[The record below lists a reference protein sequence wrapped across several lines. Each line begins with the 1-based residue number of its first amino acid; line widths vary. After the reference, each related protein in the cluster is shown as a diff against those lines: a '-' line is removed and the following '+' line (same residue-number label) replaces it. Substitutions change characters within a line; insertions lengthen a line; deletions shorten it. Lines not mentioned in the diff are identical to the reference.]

1 MTTPNEPDDQAADL
15 PAADATAP
23 AAQPEGADL
32 PAAGADLPA
41 AGADFA
47 AADATAPTAEPEG
60 AAAAVAASP
69 FEEAPTASF
78 APEREHRP
86 GWAASAWQD
95 GPALPP
101 GAPSP
106 EAWDAA
112 EAAAAAATA
121 AAAAAATKRGPRQA
135 GVGSIVTAAV
145 LSAVLASGGTFAFL
159 RASGALDGAGPQ
171 PGISPI
177 TTAGAR
183 VPVTIDESS
192 AVIAAAAKAG
202 PAVVRIL
209 VSGTVA
215 DPAGGSIPEQG
226 VGSGIIFDAGG
237 WILTNRHVVTDSN
250 GQTASSVVVEVKDGH
265 QYQGTVY
272 GIDTLTDLAIVK
284 ITASGLT
291 AATIGV
297 SADLQVGQLAVAIG
311 SPLGTYSNSVT
322 SGIVSATGRSV
333 TVQSGDRLNNLIQT
347 DAAIN
352 PGNSGGPLLD
362 AIGDV
367 IGINT
372 AVATGSNGI
381 GFAIPID
388 IARPIMQ
395 QALAGQP
402 LARPYIGIRYE
413 PITPQVQAR
422 DRLSQDRGALVS
434 RAQDAS
440 GGTQDAV
447 VKGGPAD
454 KAGVREG
461 DIIIGVG
468 SQDVDAEHPL
478 DLVLAGFSPGQ
489 TVELRIVRGTE
500 TITLSLTLGTRPAN
514 L

>member
-1 MTTPNEPDDQAADL
+1 MTTANENDDQGRSDPSRNPADPADL
-15 PAADATAP
+15 
-23 AAQPEGADL
+23 ADL
-32 PAAGADLPA
+32 ADREPIPA
-41 AGADFA
+41 
-47 AADATAPTAEPEG
+47 TYAPEPEHRPDW
-60 AAAAVAASP
+60 AAAAWGD
-69 FEEAPTASF
+69 APA
-78 APEREHRP
+78 E
-86 GWAASAWQD
+86 
-95 GPALPP
+95 PA

-106 EAWDAA
+106 EEW
-112 EAAAAAATA
+112 AAADHQADTA
-121 AAAAAATKRGPRQA
+121 AAAVSAAAVSAAAVSRTQRRA
-135 GVGSIVTAAV
+135 GIGSVVTAAV
-145 LSAVLASGGTFAFL
+145 LSAVLASSGTFLLL
-159 RASGALDGAGPQ
+159 RASGALDGRAGT
-171 PGISPI
+171 GVVFPI
-177 TTAGAR
+177 TTAGAK
-183 VPVTIDESS
+183 VPVAIDESS
-192 AVIAAAAKAG
+192 AVIEAAAIAG

-215 DPAGGSIPEQG
+215 DPAGGTIPEQG
-226 VGSGIIFDAGG
+226 IGSGVIFDASG
-237 WILTNRHVVTDSN
+237 WILTNRHVVTDAS
-250 GQTASSVVVEVKDGH
+250 GSTASSVTVEIKDGH
-265 QYQGTVY
+265 QYQGSVY

-284 ITASGLT
+284 IDATGLAT
-291 AATIGV
+291 ATIGV
-297 SADLQVGQLAVAIG
+297 SADLQVGQLAIAIG

-362 AIGDV
+362 AIGNV

-422 DRLSQDRGALVS
+422 DNLSQDHGALVS

-440 GGTQDAV
+440 GGSQSAV
-447 VKGGPAD
+447 VAGGPAD
-454 KAGVREG
+454 KAGVKEG
-461 DIIIGVG
+461 DIIVGV
-468 SQDVDAEHPL
+468 DDRTVDTEHPL

-489 TVELRIVRGTE
+489 TVDLKIVRGST
-500 TITLSLTLGTRPAN
+500 TISVSVTLGTRPAN

>member
-1 MTTPNEPDDQAADL
+1 MTTPSDNEPRMGGTADAADEPAMPAPTPVNPEASIDAPPASATYAPE
-15 PAADATAP
+15 PAARPDWAMAW
-23 AAQPEGADL
+23 EGT
-32 PAAGADLPA
+32 P
-41 AGADFA
+41 
-47 AADATAPTAEPEG
+47 
-60 AAAAVAASP
+60 S
-69 FEEAPTASF
+69 EA
-78 APEREHRP
+78 
-86 GWAASAWQD
+86 
-95 GPALPP
+95 P

-106 EAWDAA
+106 EAWAA
-112 EAAAAAATA
+112 ADQEAAAVASAPAVTGPAHAT
-121 AAAAAATKRGPRQA
+121 RRSGL
-135 GVGSIVTAAV
+135 GSIVIAAV
-145 LSAVLASGGTFAFL
+145 LSAVLASSGTFLVL
-159 RASGALDGAGPQ
+159 RASGALDGRAG
-171 PGISPI
+171 GVGVSPI
-177 TTAGAR
+177 TTAGAK
-183 VPVTIDESS
+183 VPVAIDESS
-192 AVIAAAAKAG
+192 AVIDAAAKAG

-215 DPAGGSIPEQG
+215 DPLGGTIPEQG
-226 VGSGIIFDAGG
+226 IGSGVIFDANG
-237 WILTNRHVVTDSN
+237 WILTNRHVVTDAS
-250 GQTASSVVVEVKDGH
+250 GSTASSVTVELKDGH
-265 QYQGTVY
+265 QYQGSVY

-284 ITASGLT
+284 IDAKGLAT
-291 AATIGV
+291 ATIGV
-297 SADLQVGQLAVAIG
+297 SADLQVGQLAIAIG

-422 DRLSQDRGALVS
+422 DKLSQDHGALVS
-434 RAQDAS
+434 RAPDGS
-440 GGTQDAV
+440 GNSQAAV
-447 VKGGPAD
+447 VAGGPAD
-454 KAGVREG
+454 KAGVKEG

-468 SQDVDAEHPL
+468 GKTIDTEHPL

-489 TVELRIVRGTE
+489 KVDLQIIRGST
-500 TITLSLTLGTRPAN
+500 TISISVTLGTRPAN